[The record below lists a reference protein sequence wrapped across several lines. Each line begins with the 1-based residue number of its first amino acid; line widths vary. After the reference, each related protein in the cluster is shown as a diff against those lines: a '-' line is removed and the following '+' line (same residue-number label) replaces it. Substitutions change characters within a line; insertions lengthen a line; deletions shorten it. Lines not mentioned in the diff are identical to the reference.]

1 MLSVGW
7 YLLRFWET
15 GFFVAVRKWNT
26 EDNALSA
33 VHVRATSSLTRCRA
47 VHVRMMTIQAST
59 SLTRCRA
66 AHVRMMTRQASTSLT
81 RCRAV
86 HVRPVRH
93 LLDVGQC
100 MWEWWLYRPVRHLL
114 DVGQCMWGQYVT
126 YSMSGSACEA
136 STPLTRCRAVHVRPV
151 RHLHDVGQ
159 CMWGQ
164 YVTYTMS
171 GSACEAS
178 TSLTRCRA
186 SWADCRCR
194 TSCSP
199 GQKYWLPPQ
208 EEPAATAQ
216 RVTQENIS
224 PHRIA
229 RD

>member
-1 MLSVGW
+1 MSG
-7 YLLRFWET
+7 
-15 GFFVAVRKWNT
+15 
-26 EDNALSA
+26 SA
-33 VHVRATSSLTRCRA
+33 CEASTSLTRCRA
-47 VHVRMMTIQAST
+47 VHVRMMTI
-59 SLTRCRA
+59 
-66 AHVRMMTRQASTSLT
+66 QASTSLT

-100 MWEWWLYRPVRHLL
+100 MW
-114 DVGQCMWGQYVT
+114 GQYAT
-126 YSMSGSACEA
+126 YTMSGSACEA
-136 STPLTRCRAVHVRPV
+136 STSLTRCRAVHVRPV